1 MRRAPPLIVGGGPA
15 GSCAAIALAR
25 AGHRA
30 RVIERTTQPTD
41 KVCGDFLSVEAI
53 EALHECGIDLDA
65 LAPAPI
71 SSIRVIRGRRAATAR
86 LPFTAYGLT
95 RRVLDEALLRQ
106 AAAVGAEVRRGHTAR
121 RIMACGRWLRLDCG
135 TEGEDIVAE
144 TVFLATGKHELRGA
158 SRQAR
163 GSGLVGLKMYYT
175 LHPKQADALGHHIEL
190 VLFPGG
196 YAGLQ
201 PVEGNRAV
209 LCALMPA
216 DRVRATVGTNPFELL
231 ADACPH
237 LGDRLSGAQ
246 ALLDRPIAVAGLPYG
261 YVHVARHDDPHGLF
275 RLGDQAAVIGSLTGD
290 GVALA
295 LSSGGLAAQTWLN
308 GGGAAAYH
316 QRRARTLFRQMWLA
330 RFVHSLCLSPQ
341 LQRLVVETCRAWPA
355 AIALAAKWTR
365 TETIAQTSV

>member
-15 GSCAAIALAR
+15 GSTAAIILAR

-30 RVIERTTQPTD
+30 TLIERTTGPTD

-53 EALHECGIDLDA
+53 EALLACGIDLDE

-71 SSIRVIRGRRAATAR
+71 TSIRIIHGRRVAATR
-86 LPFTAYGLT
+86 LPFAAYGLT

-106 AAAVGAEVRRGHTAR
+106 AAVAGADVRRGHTAR
-121 RIMACGRWLRLDCG
+121 RIMTCGPLLRLDCG
-135 TEGEDIVAE
+135 AGAADIVAE

-163 GSGLVGLKMYYT
+163 GSGLVGLKMYYA
-175 LHPKQADALGHHIEL
+175 LRPEQADALRNHIEL

-216 DRVRATVGTNPFELL
+216 DRVRAAAGSDPCEWLVN
-231 ADACPH
+231 ACPH
-237 LGDRLSGAQ
+237 LGDRIFGARP
-246 ALLDRPIAVAGLPYG
+246 LLDRPIAVAGLPYG
-261 YVHVARHDDPHGLF
+261 YVHVARHDEPPGLF
-275 RLGDQAAVIGSLTGD
+275 RLGDQAAVVGSLTGD

-295 LSSGGLAAQTWLN
+295 LSSAVLAAQTWLN
-308 GGGAAAYH
+308 GEGAAAYH
-316 QRRARTLFRQMWLA
+316 QNRARTLSRQMRLA
-330 RFVHSLCLSPQ
+330 RFIHGLCLNRQ
-341 LQRLVVETCRAWPA
+341 IQRMVVEICRAWPA
-355 AIALAAKWTR
+355 AIRRAAIGTR
-365 TETIAQTSV
+365 TGTITPTSI